1 MASFDQRDRMVRAM
15 QAGQTRFDTCGTSAS
30 DRKASFRAGVLTRDA
45 GPCHFDGRRTGFLEG
60 HGGVNMDPPNLVGVV
75 ASFDGVG
82 RMVRAMPAGLTRLWV
97 CTRHGEVGKAS
108 F

>member
-1 MASFDQRDRMVRAM
+1 MVRAM

-75 ASFDGVG
+75 ASLDGGG
-82 RMVRAMPAGLTRLWV
+82 RYGPGYASWLDALKGLY
-97 CTRHGEVGKAS
+97 KAW
-108 F
+108 